1 MTRTVRVYDREFVQR
16 SRAAIHPRVA
26 EALRDLPRGRLLDLP
41 AGSGALAYRLHKD
54 GFAVTACDIHPEQ
67 FEPAEIP
74 CVRGDLGG
82 RLPFEDAS
90 FDCATFIE
98 GPEHAE
104 NPAHAFREFARVL
117 KPGGRLVVSLPNY
130 GNIEKRLKMLFFGS
144 FEKGVSQERLRQ
156 DFGGDPAMLHL
167 VPMAWA
173 QLKFFLES
181 AGFRV
186 ERLLEDRAKPR
197 QRLLWPLA
205 LLVRL
210 VSRLRGRRARER
222 YWLDEANSGTILM
235 GGNTLIV
242 VARLETKGGMGRAG
256 APEPPRDG
264 AP

>member
-1 MTRTVRVYDREFVQR
+1 MAGTVRVCDREFAQR
-16 SRAAIHPRVA
+16 SRSAIHPRVA
-26 EALRDLPRGRLLDLP
+26 EALSDLPRGRLLDLP
-41 AGSGALAYRLHKD
+41 AGSGALAYRLHRD

-90 FDCATFIE
+90 FDAAAFIE

-104 NPAHAFREFARVL
+104 DPAHALREFARVL
-117 KPGGRLVVSLPNY
+117 KPGGRLVLSLPNY

-144 FEKGVSQERLRQ
+144 FEKGVSQERLRE

-167 VPMAWA
+167 VPLVWA

-186 ERLLEDRAKPR
+186 ERLLKDRAKPR

-210 VSRLRGRRARER
+210 VSRLRSPRDRDR
-222 YWLDEANSGTILM
+222 YWLDEVNSGTILM

-242 VARLETKGGMGRAG
+242 VARREGKGGAGRAA
-256 APEPPRDG
+256 APGPTPGGEE
-264 AP
+264 